1 LSKLSKTEN
10 CSGADSLNSYLESVR
25 NKPFE
30 WGVHDCLHFAIGA
43 AEAQT
48 GAEFPL
54 PKYEGIKGAIALCK
68 RLCLVSELDKRFAR
82 CGHVPPVGSIVAVRD
97 TEREAIGYRLGVVVS
112 DKAAFVSPKG
122 LVFAKLRPETDLY
135 WIVK

>member
-1 LSKLSKTEN
+1 LSKLSKTEKS
-10 CSGADSLNSYLESVR
+10 SGADSLNSYLESVR
-25 NKPFE
+25 DKPFE
-30 WGVHDCLHFAIGA
+30 WGVHDCVLFAKGA

-48 GAEFPL
+48 GAEFPIPEYVGL
-54 PKYEGIKGAIALCK
+54 RGAIDLCK
-68 RLCLVSELDKRFAR
+68 RICLVSELDKRFER
-82 CGHVPPVGSIVAVRD
+82 CGHVPPVGSIVAVQD
-97 TEREAIGYRLGVVVS
+97 TLRAGIGYRLGVVVS